1 MSDLIDALN
10 RKLEKVENELQSC
23 KERLKEVQQL
33 SHIAQ
38 WQVDLV
44 TGVPFWSNEDYRIL
58 GYEPG
63 EVPPSWDLMLS
74 HIHPEDMDIIMQGRE
89 ELFEKGWVESEYRII
104 QKGGEVR
111 FIYSK
116 NMIENDDQGNPIL
129 LRGIFRDITEHKN
142 KEIEISRLKAA
153 LQRSSVNN

>member
-1 MSDLIDALN
+1 L
-10 RKLEKVENELQSC
+10 KKTLEQIENELQSC

-38 WQVDLV
+38 WQVDLT
-44 TGVPFWSNEDYRIL
+44 TGVPFWSDEDFRIL
-58 GYEPG
+58 GYRPG
-63 EVPPSWDLMLS
+63 EVEPSWDLMLS

-111 FIYSK
+111 YIYSK

-129 LRGIFRDITEHKN
+129 LRGIFRDITEQKN
-142 KEIEISRLKAA
+142 KETEISRLKAA
-153 LQRSSVNN
+153 LQMAGKMD

>member
-153 LQRSSVNN
+153 LQMSSANN

>member
-129 LRGIFRDITEHKN
+129 LRGIFRDITEQKN
-142 KEIEISRLKAA
+142 KENEISRLKAA
-153 LQRSSVNN
+153 LQMSSANN

>member
-1 MSDLIDALN
+1 M
-10 RKLEKVENELQSC
+10 KKTLEQIENELQRC
-23 KERLKEVQQL
+23 KKRLKEVQQL

-38 WQVDLV
+38 WQVDLT
-44 TGVPFWSNEDYRIL
+44 TGVPFWSDEDYRIL
-58 GYEPG
+58 GYRPG
-63 EVPPSWDLMLS
+63 EVEPSWDLMLS

-104 QKGGEVR
+104 QKGGAVR

-129 LRGIFRDITEHKN
+129 LRGIFRDITEQKN
-142 KEIEISRLKAA
+142 KETEISRLKAA
-153 LQRSSVNN
+153 LQMAGEMD

>member
-1 MSDLIDALN
+1 L
-10 RKLEKVENELQSC
+10 KKTLEQIENELQSC

-38 WQVDLV
+38 WQVDLT
-44 TGVPFWSNEDYRIL
+44 TGVPFWSDEDYRIL
-58 GYEPG
+58 GYRPG
-63 EVPPSWDLMLS
+63 EVEPSWDLMLS

-111 FIYSK
+111 YIYSK

-129 LRGIFRDITEHKN
+129 LRGIFRDITEQKN
-142 KEIEISRLKAA
+142 KETEISRLKAA
-153 LQRSSVNN
+153 LQMAGEMD

>member
-1 MSDLIDALN
+1 MK
-10 RKLEKVENELQSC
+10 RTLEQIENELQSC

-38 WQVDLV
+38 WQVDLT
-44 TGVPFWSNEDYRIL
+44 TGVPFWSDEDYRIL
-58 GYEPG
+58 GYRPG
-63 EVPPSWDLMLS
+63 ELEPSWDLMLS

-111 FIYSK
+111 YIYSK

-129 LRGIFRDITEHKN
+129 LRGIFRDITEQKN
-142 KEIEISRLKAA
+142 KETEISRLKAA
-153 LQRSSVNN
+153 LQMAGEMD

>member
-1 MSDLIDALN
+1 MK
-10 RKLEKVENELQSC
+10 RTLEQIENELQSC

-38 WQVDLV
+38 WQVDLT
-44 TGVPFWSNEDYRIL
+44 TGVPFWSDEDFRIL
-58 GYEPG
+58 GYRPG
-63 EVPPSWDLMLS
+63 EVEPSLDLMLS

-104 QKGGEVR
+104 QKGGDVR

-116 NMIENDDQGNPIL
+116 NIIENDDQGNPIL
-129 LRGIFRDITEHKN
+129 LRGIFRDITEQKN
-142 KEIEISRLKAA
+142 KEQEISRLKAA
-153 LQRSSVNN
+153 LEKASNRN